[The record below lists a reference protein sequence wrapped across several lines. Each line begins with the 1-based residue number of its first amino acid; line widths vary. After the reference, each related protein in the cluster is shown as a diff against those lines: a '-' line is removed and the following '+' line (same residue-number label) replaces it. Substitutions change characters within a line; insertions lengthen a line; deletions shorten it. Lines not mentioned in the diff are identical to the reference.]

1 MLLSGIN
8 GSKRIDCKNT
18 EGEERHG
25 HPRSHRT
32 GENVG
37 KVCNQVHSDV

>member
-1 MLLSGIN
+1 VE
-8 GSKRIDCKNT
+8 DD
-18 EGEERHG
+18 ERNG

-37 KVCNQVHSDV
+37 KVRKLMHSGRRVSIRAVVVYLRLDKQ